1 MTRERKRKNLVK
13 SQMQTLKSKK
23 TSEISLGSTNMNE
36 NFCLRFPELAESIF
50 DSLDSQSLIRCKE
63 VDRTWNN
70 FLTAPK
76 FLLIRKIFKKFE
88 NHHKRSWK
96 STEIWKYFTKNL
108 QTSDVLQL
116 ELACSRFCS
125 ENSKKYGLD
134 SHCNAENYAV
144 APLEIDPENQDL
156 PAWSLH
162 CITPI
167 HIAAGTGNLA
177 LLETLVRKVNKIQ
190 AKDDYRR
197 TPLHYAAMHGH
208 LETCRFIME
217 KITDKN
223 PSNSMLGLLLSVHNL
238 EVQFLRF

>member
-13 SQMQTLKSKK
+13 STQGQTSKSQK
-23 TSEISLGSTNMNE
+23 TSKHSLGPTNMNE

-50 DSLDSQSLIRCKE
+50 DSLDNKSLIRCKE
-63 VDRTWNN
+63 VDRNWNN

-76 FLLIRKIFKKFE
+76 FLLVRKIFKKFE
-88 NHHKRSWK
+88 NHHKKSWK
-96 STEIWKYFTKNL
+96 STEIWKHFTKNL

-116 ELACSRFCS
+116 ELACSKFCL
-125 ENSKKYGLD
+125 ENSKNYGPN
-134 SHCNAENYAV
+134 SRCNAENYA
-144 APLEIDPENQDL
+144 PLPANQDL
-156 PAWSLH
+156 PTWSLH

-177 LLETLVRKVNKIQ
+177 LLETLVRKVRKIQ
-190 AKDDYRR
+190 ARDDFRQ

-217 KITDKN
+217 KINDKN
-223 PSNSMLGLLLSVHNL
+223 PRNSML
-238 EVQFLRF
+238 

>member
-1 MTRERKRKNLVK
+1 MTQKRKKVQTSK
-13 SQMQTLKSKK
+13 SQKS
-23 TSEISLGSTNMNE
+23 SEQSLSSTNMNK
-36 NFCLRFPELAESIF
+36 NFCSRFPELAETIF

-63 VDRTWNN
+63 VNRAWNN

-76 FLLIRKIFKKFE
+76 FLLTRKIFKKFE

-96 STEIWKYFTKNL
+96 TTEIWKHFTKNL

-116 ELACSRFCS
+116 ELACSKFYL
-125 ENSKKYGLD
+125 ENSKNYGLD
-134 SHCNAENYAV
+134 SHCNAENYTV
-144 APLEIDPENQDL
+144 APLEIDPDNQDL

-177 LLETLVRKVNKIQ
+177 LLETLVGKVNKIQ
-190 AKDDYRR
+190 AKDDYRL

-217 KITDKN
+217 KIIDKN
-223 PSNSMLGLLLSVHNL
+223 PSNSML
-238 EVQFLRF
+238 